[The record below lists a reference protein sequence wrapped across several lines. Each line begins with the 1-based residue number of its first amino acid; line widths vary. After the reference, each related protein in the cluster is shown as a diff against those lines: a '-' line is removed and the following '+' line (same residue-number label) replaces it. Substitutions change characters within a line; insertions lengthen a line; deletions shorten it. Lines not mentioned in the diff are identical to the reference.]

1 MIARF
6 YEFVSLVCIAA
17 IASIAL
23 LWHAHRPSLDCTDA
37 STDAEIVACVK
48 AGLIACDPTD
58 ALELV
63 DCNSLE

>member
-1 MIARF
+1 MRF
-6 YEFVSLVCIAA
+6 YTYVSLICATFV
-17 IASIAL
+17 ASIAL

-37 STDAEIVACVK
+37 STDAEIVACVN